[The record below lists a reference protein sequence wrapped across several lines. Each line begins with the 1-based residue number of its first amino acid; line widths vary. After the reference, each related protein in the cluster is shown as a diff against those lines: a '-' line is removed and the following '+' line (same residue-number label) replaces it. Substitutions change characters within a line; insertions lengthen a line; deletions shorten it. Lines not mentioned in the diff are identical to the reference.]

1 MQMEDMILVS
11 IDDHMVEPPDMFDN
25 HVPEKW
31 KDRVPKLVRNEWG
44 ADEWQ
49 FEGKAT
55 STPFGMAATVG
66 WPKEEW
72 GFNPGSY
79 VELRPGCFDV
89 HERVK
94 DMDANGVLASLN
106 FPTMAGFNARTFHEA
121 EDKELAMVMLRAYND
136 WVLDEWVA
144 AYPDRFIPL
153 GLAPMWDNDLA
164 VEEIHRIAKKGCK
177 SISFLETPHVQGFPS
192 FLSGH
197 WDPIFKALCDTN
209 QVLSLHIG
217 AGFEVIRR
225 PEEAPIDHL
234 MVLACQISAIT
245 AQDLLFGP
253 TLRAF
258 PDLRVALSEGGIGWI
273 PFYFD
278 RIDRHFQNQ
287 SWLNHGD
294 EFGGKL
300 PSEVFQDHI
309 LACYITDPSGLR
321 LRDRIG
327 IDNIAWECDYPHT
340 DTTWPNS
347 PEYAWAELQEAGCSD
362 EEIDKITFGN
372 ACRFYDWDPFAH
384 TKREDAT
391 VGALRAR
398 ADAAGVDT
406 TRMPRAEWKER
417 NEAAGIGVLT

>member
-1 MQMEDMILVS
+1 MGDAVMQMDDMILVS
-11 IDDHMVEPPDMFDN
+11 IDDHMVEPPDMYEN
-25 HVPEKW
+25 HVPDKW
-31 KDRVPKLVRNEWG
+31 KDLVPKVVHNVDTG
-44 ADEWQ
+44 VDEWEFQ
-49 FEGKAT
+49 GQKT

-79 VELRPGCFDV
+79 SELRPGCFDV

-94 DMDANGVLASLN
+94 DMDANGILGSLN
-106 FPTMAGFNARTFHEA
+106 FPTMAGFNARTFTEA
-121 EDKELAMVMLRAYND
+121 GDKELAQ
-136 WVLDEWVA
+136 
-144 AYPDRFIPL
+144 
-153 GLAPMWDNDLA
+153 
-164 VEEIHRIAKKGCK
+164 KGCR

-197 WDPIFKALCDTN
+197 WDPMIGAICDEN
-209 QVLSLHIG
+209 MVLSLHIG

-258 PDLRVALSEGGIGWI
+258 PDLKVALSEGGIGWI

-278 RIDRHFQNQ
+278 RIDRHFTNQ
-287 SWLNHGD
+287 EWLHGGED
-294 EFGGKL
+294 FGGKL
-300 PSEVFQDHI
+300 PSEVFREHI
-309 LACYITDPSGLR
+309 LACFITDPSGLL

-327 IDNIAWECDYPHT
+327 IDLIAWECDYPHT
-340 DTTWPNS
+340 DTTWPES
-347 PEYAWAELQEAGCSD
+347 PEFAWKELQDAGCSD
-362 EEIDKITFGN
+362 EEIHKITWEN
-372 ACRFYDWDPFAH
+372 ACRFFGWDPFKH
-384 TKREDAT
+384 TAREDAN

-398 ADAAGVDT
+398 AKAEHVDV
-406 TRMPRAEWKER
+406 TRMPRADWKTQ
-417 NEAAGIGVLT
+417 NEAAGIGVLTAP